1 MAIKST
7 KSREIWY
14 TLIATSNGYYLWYID
29 KQSYLKISSGTQS
42 LAKLCCFDIKWCGDI
57 KAIEYC
63 ANCMNDIAID
73 SNLLYTIFQ

>member
-1 MAIKST
+1 M
-7 KSREIWY
+7 
-14 TLIATSNGYYLWYID
+14 
-29 KQSYLKISSGTQS
+29 KISGGTQS
-42 LAKLCCFDIKWCGDI
+42 LAKLCCLSAFDIKWCGDI

>member
-1 MAIKST
+1 M
-7 KSREIWY
+7 
-14 TLIATSNGYYLWYID
+14 
-29 KQSYLKISSGTQS
+29 KISGGTQS
-42 LAKLCCFDIKWCGDI
+42 LAKLCCFDIKWCGGWSDI